1 MARGRK
7 PNLTVISG
15 PQRSPAAPAW
25 LPKQAKAEWAVAAA
39 DLASRGLLF
48 EGAKATLANYCLC
61 IAAIQQ
67 RQRFLDRNPADAAA
81 FQEQMKAINSAK
93 LLATELGLTV
103 TSRTRA
109 FTSKAAA
116 ADEWDD
122 VVAR

>member
-7 PNLTVISG
+7 PNLTVIDG
-15 PQRSPAAPAW
+15 PQGSPAAPAW
-25 LPKQAKAEWAVAAA
+25 LPAEAKREWATVAA

-48 EGAKATLANYCLC
+48 DGAKSTLANYCLC
-61 IAAIQQ
+61 IAVIQQ
-67 RQRFLDRNPADAAA
+67 RQKLLDANPGDTVA

-109 FTSKAAA
+109 FTAQKA
-116 ADEWDD
+116 DKQGWDD
-122 VVAR
+122 VLAS